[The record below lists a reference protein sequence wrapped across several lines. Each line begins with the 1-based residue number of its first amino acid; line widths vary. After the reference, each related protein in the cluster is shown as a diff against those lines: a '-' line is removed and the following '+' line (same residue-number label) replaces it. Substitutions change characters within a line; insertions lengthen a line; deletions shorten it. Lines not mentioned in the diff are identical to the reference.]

1 LPWPSWCLTQNGSF
15 GMSVQPWLSGSAKP
29 NALAAYGLSGV
40 MKEEDWL
47 NPAPIDQRTLFE
59 GNSVL
64 RGGQTPR
71 IEAPVGSLSGN
82 LTIA

>member
-1 LPWPSWCLTQNGSF
+1 VPKTAALMAQRGIPTATIRK
-15 GMSVQPWLSGSAKP
+15 VTYE

-40 MKEEDWL
+40 MKEQDWL
-47 NPAPIDQRTLFE
+47 NPTPIDQRTLFE

-71 IEAPVGSLSGN
+71 IEAPVGPLSGN